1 MLNTNLYRASCEGRT
16 LLAVDDDAYNRNYI
30 VELLC
35 ENIPSMQVFVAVD
48 GLQALEILK
57 KRQVDIILLDWEM
70 PRMTGIEL
78 LGQMQQN
85 ELLKGIPTIMY
96 TGAMTSADYLSQA
109 LALGAWDFLRKPT
122 DPTELLARLAAV
134 MRQKDAE
141 QARKAAELA
150 LISAK
155 NEYLQQEVTQAR
167 QELRANLLRLATKNA
182 FLTEI
187 SDYCLQPSAK
197 LPQVSR
203 KISQHLVQQD
213 YWEDFL
219 SKFSRIDGQ
228 FIKQMQAKCDGISP
242 AELRMAALIRF
253 GISAKDAAS
262 LLNISEDGVK
272 KSRYRLRKRLELGS
286 DDNLDLY
293 LQAL

>member
-1 MLNTNLYRASCEGRT
+1 MLKTNLYCASCEGRT
-16 LLAVDDDAYNRNYI
+16 LLAVDDDTYNRNYI
-30 VELLC
+30 VELLR

-78 LGQMQQN
+78 LAQMQQN
-85 ELLKGIPTIMY
+85 EALQGIPTIMY

-122 DPTELLARLAAV
+122 DPTELLARFAAV

-141 QARKAAELA
+141 RARKAAELA
-150 LISAK
+150 LINAENK
-155 NEYLQQEVTQAR
+155 YLEQEVNQTR
-167 QELRANLLRLATKNA
+167 EELRQILLSLATKNA

-187 SDYCLQPSAK
+187 SDYCLQASAK

-203 KISQHLVQQD
+203 KISQHLAQQD
-213 YWEDFL
+213 YWQDFL
-219 SKFSRIDGQ
+219 RKFSRIDGK
-228 FIKQMQAKCDGISP
+228 FIKQMQAKCEDISP
-242 AELRMAALIRF
+242 AELRMATLIRF
-253 GISAKDAAS
+253 GISPKDAAS

-272 KSRYRLRKRLELGS
+272 KSRYRLRKRLELAN

-293 LQAL
+293 LQML